1 MAHACVREGERR
13 REKERG
19 RKPASAKY
27 CINKCTGR
35 NIHGRAK
42 PSSPPPLLS
51 TIFTALSTFPSLYGL
66 LFYSVDHQAA
76 PAEPDIHSASFLL
89 FTYKRDTQP
98 PSRKARIYSWES
110 LSVAGSSI
118 NSPLPPK
125 RCVCVSRVWNEVLRA
140 GQLEEWSKDS
150 REQDG
155 YKFFSDPVEIESK
168 LSRYVFELTRVPRSV
183 FFSDWKIKSSGFFFN
198 ARIVCCIFNH
208 IASFIHYSKF

>member
-1 MAHACVREGERR
+1 MLPTSFRIFRPLNSSKRSNVIYYRTYIRSTGVFIRGTAMAHACAREGERR

-51 TIFTALSTFPSLYGL
+51 TIFTALSTFPSLHGL

-98 PSRKARIYSWES
+98 PSRKARIYS
-110 LSVAGSSI
+110 
-118 NSPLPPK
+118 
-125 RCVCVSRVWNEVLRA
+125 
-140 GQLEEWSKDS
+140 
-150 REQDG
+150 
-155 YKFFSDPVEIESK
+155 
-168 LSRYVFELTRVPRSV
+168 
-183 FFSDWKIKSSGFFFN
+183 
-198 ARIVCCIFNH
+198 
-208 IASFIHYSKF
+208 